1 MCYQTCP
8 KCGSTSILR
17 SFSVFGESIG
27 STCGFRGGKA
37 IIIIAR
43 DIVGRCLSAYAQVT
57 FQGYKRKEKLLKA
70 QRNKYALLD
79 PRNPIERLSLFIDA
93 YKNLD
98 RRKDILDIYHAYPM
112 MHFYSN
118 LLFCPKHSKEPPE
131 LFILDLTNLGDEL
144 KAVALGNEL
153 KAVART
159 LNISLGVVK
168 HSVRHSGTIRDRKK
182 RNCAKCQ
189 VQYAAR
195 AVHPTLSQRTYRQD
209 KICLQQVEVLTPE

>member
-1 MCYQTCP
+1 MPIFDTIKMLALRRKQFLSNECPSQVGFASPFKLRCFLEFPELCYQTCP

-118 LLFCPKHSKEPPE
+118 LLFLPE
-131 LFILDLTNLGDEL
+131 ALEGATRTIYSGSDEL
-144 KAVALGNEL
+144 RG
-153 KAVART
+153 
-159 LNISLGVVK
+159 
-168 HSVRHSGTIRDRKK
+168 
-182 RNCAKCQ
+182 
-189 VQYAAR
+189 
-195 AVHPTLSQRTYRQD
+195 
-209 KICLQQVEVLTPE
+209 